1 MLRDRKR
8 GDEHTGICIHE
19 TPVEEELK
27 EDWRK
32 LHNKQV
38 TICATSELLLGH
50 LSHKERGFK
59 CGWGNKNI
67 MLDFYRNTKAKDQ
80 LEDLCVCWR
89 LILKRTFTVF
99 LYDI

>member
-8 GDEHTGICIHE
+8 GDERTRICILK

-32 LHNKQV
+32 LHNKQI

-50 LSHKERGFK
+50 LSDKARGFK
-59 CGWGNKNI
+59 CEWGSRNF
-67 MLDFYRNTKAKDQ
+67 MLDFR
-80 LEDLCVCWR
+80 
-89 LILKRTFTVF
+89 
-99 LYDI
+99 